1 MTNSV
6 ECVYN
11 LISCPLQ
18 GGGGRCMVLRKCK
31 RGRCLRPS
39 PEDICSLK
47 TVATF
52 LLENSEKMVSLLL
65 VLVFIL
71 LGNCVKHLSWGIR
84 SDRIHW
90 LCSCVYFEPFA
101 LPTSRAL
108 QSEHA
113 VWLWK
118 SVERWYIWQHLDSCW
133 NVGHPPEHLFTILS
147 QYSQFHN

>member
-71 LGNCVKHLSWGIR
+71 LGNCVKHLS
-84 SDRIHW
+84 
-90 LCSCVYFEPFA
+90 
-101 LPTSRAL
+101 
-108 QSEHA
+108 
-113 VWLWK
+113 
-118 SVERWYIWQHLDSCW
+118 
-133 NVGHPPEHLFTILS
+133 
-147 QYSQFHN
+147 